1 MRDPSGCF
9 AIDRHSGVLK
19 LAKPLDREKAAKMR
33 LEITTAELEDSLVEE
48 KPHGASVTV
57 NIDVKDANDNAP
69 VFVPRECTEIPSTFS
84 LFDSVVSKSEVTSI
98 NTARRIGREGCKK
111 CVSSWSLM
119 MLPNRS
125 RISTRREIAANLV
138 VTPSPLE

>member
-1 MRDPSGCF
+1 MLYFFQTPNSYFIYTVRDPSGCF

-57 NIDVKDANDNAP
+57 NIDVTDANDNAP
-69 VFVPRECTEIPSTFS
+69 VFVPRMYTEIPSSFS
-84 LFDSVVSKSEVTSI
+84 LFDSMVSQSVLLY
-98 NTARRIGREGCKK
+98 
-111 CVSSWSLM
+111 W
-119 MLPNRS
+119 
-125 RISTRREIAANLV
+125 STRRLFRVNTSMKSVKLQ
-138 VTPSPLE
+138 